1 MGSGDQIEKIVRPS
15 SRQRRDLLNGK
26 DKGSFVALRMT
37 DLICLLLLLIF
48 LCSLP
53 AELFKS
59 PTSFVLEASDGRLM
73 SASIARD
80 GQWRFPVTD
89 GVPDKFAA
97 CLIAFED
104 KRFYNHPGVDPM
116 AMARAMRQNW
126 RAKSV
131 VSGGSTISMQVIR
144 LSRRESRTVF
154 QKIIELL
161 LALRLEVSHSKKEIL
176 QLYAGN
182 APFGSN
188 VVGLDAAAWRYF
200 GRSAESLSW
209 GEMATLAV
217 LPNSP
222 SLVHPGKN
230 SPKLLRKRNDLL
242 DKMAALRLIDRQTAD
257 LAKLEP
263 IPGRPMELPQYAP
276 HLLNRFKSEY
286 AGRGEKQNSFKGH
299 GTRITSTLNYDLQ
312 LHVNELLK
320 RYNNRYRA
328 NDINNIA
335 ALVLDVQ
342 KGTVAAYAGNI
353 FQPENKELESH
364 VDMIRAARSPGS
376 TLKPLL
382 YASMLNDGF
391 ILPNTLIADVPTQ
404 IGGYSPQ
411 NYDLGYD
418 GAIPADRALSRSL
431 NIPAV
436 KMLQNYKYQRFYDKL
451 KQLDFSTLNQPA
463 DHYGLSLIL
472 GGSEVTMWDLA
483 KAYMG
488 MARTL
493 NHFNDYKGNYNP
505 HDYDAPSYI
514 DLKRDERFDQ
524 DESQVS
530 SAFDHGSI
538 WNTFNAMEELMRP
551 GEEGLWEQFSS
562 SQRLAWKTGTSFG
575 FRDAWAVGL
584 TPNYVVCIWVGN
596 ADGEGRPGLTGIDA
610 AAPVMFDIFK
620 QLPAGKWFK
629 TPKNK
634 LKPIMVCKQSGY
646 KAGEYCTD
654 KLLQLNAP
662 SGEKTGLCPYHKLV
676 HLDPTGT
683 FRVTDECESPANMV
697 HQPWFVL
704 PPAMEYYYKI
714 KNSDYK
720 ELPAY
725 KAGCGPVGNN
735 GVMEMIYPRNYASVY
750 IPVELDGRRGQIVFN
765 ATHRRRDSKI
775 YWHIDNEYVGT
786 TQNYHEL
793 ALSPPA
799 GKHILTL
806 VDQDGERLM
815 QVFTVLEKEND

>member
-1 MGSGDQIEKIVRPS
+1 MGAGDKII
-15 SRQRRDLLNGK
+15 RR
-26 DKGSFVALRMT
+26 SIFIS
-37 DLICLLLLLIF
+37 DLICAALLLAF
-48 LCSLP
+48 VFALP
-53 AELFKS
+53 SRLFVS
-59 PTSFVLEASDGRLM
+59 PTSFVVEAASGELL
-73 SASIARD
+73 SAAIAKD
-80 GQWRFPVTD
+80 GQWRFPAADT
-89 GVPDKFAA
+89 VPDKFAK
-97 CLIAFED
+97 CILAFED
-104 KRFYNHPGVDPM
+104 KRFYNHPGVDVI
-116 AMARAMRQNW
+116 AMARAMRQNL

-131 VSGGSTISMQVIR
+131 VSGGSTLTMQVIR
-144 LSRRESRTVF
+144 LSRRESRTLW
-154 QKIIELL
+154 QKLIEVL
-161 LALRLEVSHSKKEIL
+161 LALRLEVTDSKPDIL
-176 QLYAGN
+176 RLYAAN

-200 GRSAESLSW
+200 GRSAARLSW

-230 SPKLLRKRNDLL
+230 SPRLIKKRNDLL
-242 DKMAALRLIDRQTAD
+242 DRMAALNIIDRQTAD
-257 LAKLEP
+257 LSKLEP
-263 IPGRPMELPQYAP
+263 IPGSPIELPHHAP
-276 HLLNRFKSEY
+276 HLLNRFKSEVD
-286 AGRGEKQNSFKGH
+286 AATTDDSKGTYIP
-299 GTRITSTLNYDLQ
+299 TRITSTLNYDLQ
-312 LHVNELLK
+312 LRVNELLK

-335 ALVLDVQ
+335 ALVLDV
-342 KGTVAAYAGNI
+342 KAGTVISYAGNI
-353 FQPENKELESH
+353 YQPENKELESH
-364 VDMIRAARSPGS
+364 VDMIRAPRSPGS

-391 ILPNTLIADVPTQ
+391 ILPKTLVPDIPTQ

-451 KQLDFSTLNQPA
+451 KQMGISTLNRPA

-483 KAYMG
+483 KVYMG

-493 NHFNDYKGNYNP
+493 NHFNDYNGRYNP
-505 HDYDAPSYI
+505 HDYDAPVISRI
-514 DLKRDERFDQ
+514 RDERFDKY
-524 DESQVS
+524 ETQVS
-530 SAFDHGSI
+530 SVADHGAI

-575 FRDAWAVGL
+575 FRDAWAIGL
-584 TPNYVVCIWVGN
+584 TPQYVVCVWVGN

-620 QLPAGKWFK
+620 QLPSGKWFK

-634 LKPIMVCKQSGY
+634 LKTMLVCRQSGY

-654 KLLQLNAP
+654 KIQQLVSPAA
-662 SGEKTGLCPYHKLV
+662 EKTILCPYHKIV
-676 HLDPTGT
+676 HLDHTGT
-683 FRVTDECESPANMV
+683 YRVTDACEQPSLML
-697 HQPWFVL
+697 HRPWFIL

-720 ELPAY
+720 ELPPY
-725 KAGCGPVGNN
+725 KQGCGDAGSNA
-735 GVMEMIYPRNYASVY
+735 VMEMIYPKNYASVY
-750 IPVELDGRRGQIVFN
+750 IPVEFDGTRGKVVFN
-765 ATHRRRDSKI
+765 ATHRSAGASI
-775 YWHIDNEYVGT
+775 YWHIDNAYVAT
-786 TQNYHEL
+786 TRNYHQL
-793 ALSPPA
+793 AVSPAA
-799 GKHILTL
+799 G
-806 VDQDGERLM
+806 
-815 QVFTVLEKEND
+815 